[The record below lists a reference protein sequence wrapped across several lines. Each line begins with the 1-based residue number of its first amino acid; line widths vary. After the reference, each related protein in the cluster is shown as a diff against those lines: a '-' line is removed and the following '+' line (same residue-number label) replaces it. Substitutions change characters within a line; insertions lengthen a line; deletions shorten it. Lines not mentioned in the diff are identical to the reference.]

1 MIKKVILAL
10 GLLGI
15 FPGLVLGQEFEIR
28 SYEINAQVKPEVQQL
43 EVKAVLGLA
52 NLSGPDLADKI
63 LLASAN
69 KPRFSFFL
77 HAKAQV
83 SEMKVNGETVAS
95 RSAEDVRNN
104 LLRVSTE
111 MTSNLASTRD
121 VLVELSYMIPT
132 LDRSSSLHVSRT
144 ESFVLPQSFWVPVY
158 HTPYAEHGA
167 DTAPIK
173 ITVTGPAGLTVVSA
187 GIRKSENSFELTQA
201 GHPFFLMGEYE
212 LVTAGGTAAPV
223 EVYYPRGS
231 GERGKAQA
239 EQLAAEA
246 VRIQQFYVDYFGVAA
261 LSPFRVVKTQARQL
275 STSTSDSFSQGREI
289 ALTTVGAVTVD
300 DNLFRRDRI
309 DQGTIELLANAAAR
323 AWIDGQVLL
332 RGRGTG
338 LLRDAL
344 PAYLVAQ
351 YLGVRYE
358 PSQRIEALE
367 RFRRAYSTIARNDAP
382 LFMQSQLDRNYTTS
396 IYNKGAMVWRLL
408 EEVVGKEKFASILQS
423 SLSRNRVDVLSF
435 GEWRSPLCLLARCA
449 SFKQN
454 LLAGASD
461 RKRIEEIFSN
471 WIDSVVLPD
480 FAVGQP
486 QAAPNGWE
494 STVTNFGSGDVTID
508 VIGTT
513 ESGEQ
518 LRRTVLVKAS
528 EFGTVNFATN
538 SRIVSVETDPEKLY
552 LQSDYTNDRF
562 PRRQSE
568 SESFGLANLAFS
580 RNEFE
585 TAEARAREGLAQNPR
600 AATLQALMGRILLAR
615 DKRPEAGA
623 ALQAALKADPMP
635 ILAYGWAH
643 QGLGEVA
650 LAENRPQEALD
661 HFRRAAAADLDAAAT
676 VAARD
681 GAIKAAQAL
690 QSAQIPEEVRAF
702 LQRFD
707 AAILQSTAAVVN
719 TFVEIGNLR
728 RFAQSLVVRKPSL
741 WVTEPLWAEKW
752 DANRT
757 AIDVTLK
764 IRIDGKDYAG
774 RAVYVISQASGSPIL
789 SEVPVFDVK

>member
-1 MIKKVILAL
+1 MIKKTILMI

-15 FPGLVLGQEFEIR
+15 FPGAVFGQEFEIR
-28 SYEINAQVKPEVQQL
+28 SYEIAVQVKPEVQQL

-69 KPRFSFFL
+69 KPRLSFFL

-83 SEMKVNGETVAS
+83 SEMKVNEVTVTS
-95 RSAEDVRNN
+95 RSTEDLRNN

-111 MTSNLASTRD
+111 MTSSLASTRD
-121 VLVELSYMIPT
+121 LLVELRYVIPT
-132 LDRSSSLHVSRT
+132 VERSSLLHVSGT
-144 ESFVLPQSFWVPVY
+144 ESFVLPGSFWVPVY
-158 HTPYAEHGA
+158 HTPYAEHGT
-167 DTAPIK
+167 DTAPMK
-173 ITVTGPAGLTVVSA
+173 ITISGPAGLTAVSS
-187 GIRKSENSFELTQA
+187 GIRKAENSFELSQA
-201 GHPFFLMGEYE
+201 GHPFFLLGEYE
-212 LVTAGGTAAPV
+212 LVTMGGPATPV

-231 GERGKAQA
+231 GDQGKVQA
-239 EQLAAEA
+239 EQLATEA
-246 VRIQQFYVDYFGVAA
+246 VRIQQFYADYFGVPA

-351 YLGVRYE
+351 YLGERYE
-358 PSQRIEALE
+358 PSQRTEALE

-382 LFMQSQLDRNYTTS
+382 LLMLSQLDRNYTTS

-408 EEVVGKEKFASILQS
+408 EEVAGKKTLATVLQT

-454 LLAGASD
+454 LLAGVSD

-471 WIDSVVLPD
+471 WIESVVLPD

-486 QAAPNGWE
+486 QQVANGWE

-508 VIGTT
+508 VVATT
-513 ESGEQ
+513 ETGEEI
-518 LRRTVLVKAS
+518 RRTILVKAS
-528 EFGTVNFATN
+528 EFGTVNFATS
-538 SRIVSVETDPEKLY
+538 SRVVSVETDPEKLY
-552 LQSDYTNDRF
+552 LQSDYTNDQF

-568 SESFGLANLAFS
+568 SEFFGLANVAFS

-585 TAEARAREGLAQNPR
+585 TAEARARQGLAQNPR
-600 AATLQALMGRILLAR
+600 AATLQALLGRILLAR
-615 DKRPEAGA
+615 NNRQEAGTI
-623 ALQAALKADPMP
+623 LQSALKADPMP

-643 QGLGEVA
+643 QGLGELA
-650 LAENRPQEALD
+650 LGENRPQEALD
-661 HFRRAAAADLDAAAT
+661 HFRRAAAADLDATAT

-690 QSAQIPEEVRAF
+690 QNVQIPDELRAF

-774 RAVYVISQASGSPIL
+774 RAVYVISLATGSPIL